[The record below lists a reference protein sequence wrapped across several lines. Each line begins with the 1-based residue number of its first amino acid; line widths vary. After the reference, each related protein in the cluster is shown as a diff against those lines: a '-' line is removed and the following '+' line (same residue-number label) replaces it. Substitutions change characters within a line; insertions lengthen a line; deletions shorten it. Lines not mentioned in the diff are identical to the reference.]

1 MKNFEV
7 NTNILFY
14 LVIFLIIVAVWTV
27 TTTFIY
33 WNLITIIINVLAMVM
48 AITMVVFFM
57 KQLKYF
63 IEDEKLHLKFLAKEE
78 IIDVKNIEKIWSWD
92 LSNNNWENNFF
103 LSFDKIWI
111 FTKDWKKYIVSPKYK
126 DEFVK
131 ELQKINPEIKS
142 EI

>member
-78 IIDVKNIEKIWSWD
+78 IIDVKNIEKIWS
-92 LSNNNWENNFF
+92 
-103 LSFDKIWI
+103 
-111 FTKDWKKYIVSPKYK
+111 
-126 DEFVK
+126 
-131 ELQKINPEIKS
+131 
-142 EI
+142 